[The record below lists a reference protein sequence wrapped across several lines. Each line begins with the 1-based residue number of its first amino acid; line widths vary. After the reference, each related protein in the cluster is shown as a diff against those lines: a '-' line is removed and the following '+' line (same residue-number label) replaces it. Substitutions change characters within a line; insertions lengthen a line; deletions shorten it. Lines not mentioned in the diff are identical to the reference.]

1 MYEFSR
7 TLGELVRKSR
17 IQMGLTQM
25 DISSALE
32 LDSRTILNIEN
43 HRGNP
48 KLCVLYPLLRY
59 LKIDV
64 NALFYPEF
72 QDDTPTITQL
82 QILLSDCTEEEA
94 PLLLPLFQTLIATLR
109 SQKGIKIPEGIKKS
123 LPPLK

>member
-1 MYEFSR
+1 MYKFSR

-32 LDSRTILNIEN
+32 LDSRTILNMEN
-43 HRGNP
+43 YRGNP

-59 LKIDV
+59 LKIDA
-64 NALFYPEF
+64 NALFYPES
-72 QDDTPTITQL
+72 QDATPTITQL

-94 PLLLPLFQTLIATLR
+94 ALLLPLCQTLIATLR
-109 SQKGIKIPEGIKKS
+109 SQKGIKIPEEIKRAC
-123 LPPLK
+123 LP

>member
-1 MYEFSR
+1 MYNFSR

-17 IQMGLTQM
+17 IQMGLSQI
-25 DISSALE
+25 DVSSVLE
-32 LDSRTILNIEN
+32 IDSRTILNIEN

-59 LKIDV
+59 LKIDA
-64 NALFYPEF
+64 NTLFYPEF

-82 QILLSDCTEEEA
+82 QILLSDCSEEEA
-94 PLLLPLFQTLIATLR
+94 ALLLPLCQTLIATLR